1 MNSRVWTSHNG
12 YSLGQ
17 SGYSL
22 DVPRI
27 VYFITHVYLY
37 ICILRLTRNVEPHW
51 QLFPNTATFSTIA
64 RLQGFTTPKTGNGKR
79 FQLLCHLQCGWS
91 LSVFPKGC
99 LALSKLNG
107 QALNPFPTHCPEN
120 GAPWACKGATGSDA
134 FWWETVLKVLGFRK
148 ATKAKG
154 AANGMIHNIY
164 IFMYL
169 YIYTFI
175 CIYI

>member
-37 ICILRLTRNVEPHW
+37 ICILWLTRNVEPHW

-99 LALSKLNG
+99 LALPKQKWPSTESLPYPLTWKLG
-107 QALNPFPTHCPEN
+107 LPE
-120 GAPWACKGATGSDA
+120 P
-134 FWWETVLKVLGFRK
+134 VKVLLDQRHSDGKLCWMSWASAMQQGLNVQQMVWF
-148 ATKAKG
+148 TV
-154 AANGMIHNIY
+154 Y
-164 IFMYL
+164 I
-169 YIYTFI
+169 
-175 CIYI
+175 